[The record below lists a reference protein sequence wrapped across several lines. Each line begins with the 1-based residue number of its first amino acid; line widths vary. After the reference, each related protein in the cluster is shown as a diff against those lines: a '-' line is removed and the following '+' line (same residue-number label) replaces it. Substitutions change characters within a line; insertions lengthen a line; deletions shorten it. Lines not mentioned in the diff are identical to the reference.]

1 MAAAC
6 RYKRC
11 MEFDPFQYM
20 RYAKRLEYADGIFM
34 AGSGMTQ
41 PRIEDVGFKEEDW
54 SLKSLCSNYGDP
66 RNVAR
71 LAEMYQCGGE
81 QIVLTAGSSEAN
93 FLVFATQVSPG
104 EKVIV
109 ETPGYPQFRSLASL
123 VQAEVVPLPRRHEN
137 GYLPDPAELEKL
149 ITDDVRMVVLSNL
162 HNPSMALMPRET
174 MQQVVDIAG
183 KAGVLV
189 LVDEVYIDHLPPG
202 REYSAFN
209 LGDNVIAT
217 SSLTKVYGLSAL
229 RAGWAAAPAD
239 VASRMLDLMDI
250 VDPELPTVTQNLA
263 VRALENLPRLRQAA
277 RRLHEQNWPIIK
289 EWAEARDDIEY
300 FQPPGGITLWLRVKG
315 INETGNLATVCRNDY
330 GVLVAPGEYFQS
342 PGWLRIGYRVE
353 PVNLREGLNRLGRA
367 IDDFRSH
374 H

>member
-1 MAAAC
+1 
-6 RYKRC
+6 

-41 PRIEDVGFKEEDW
+41 PRPEDAGFKDEDF
-54 SLKSLCSNYGDP
+54 SLKSLCSSYGDP

-71 LAEMYQCGGE
+71 LAEMYRCGGE

-104 EKVIV
+104 DKVII

-123 VQAEVVPLPRRHEN
+123 VQADVVALPRRHEH
-137 GYLPDPAELEKL
+137 GYQPDPAELESL
-149 ITDDVRMVVLSNL
+149 LSDDVRMVVLSNL
-162 HNPSMALMPRET
+162 HNPSMALMPSET
-174 MQQVVDIAG
+174 MQRIVDASAKVG
-183 KAGVLV
+183 ALV
-189 LVDEVYIDHLPPG
+189 LVDEVYMDHLAPG
-202 REYSAFN
+202 SEYSAFH

-229 RAGWAAAPAD
+229 RAGWAAAPQH
-239 VASRMLDLMDI
+239 VAARMLDLIDI

-263 VRALENLPRLRQAA
+263 VRALENLPRLRLAA
-277 RRLHEQNWPIIK
+277 RRLHEQNWPIIRD
-289 EWAEARDDIEY
+289 WADSRDDIEY
-300 FQPPGGITLWLRVKG
+300 FKPPGGITLWLRVKG
-315 INETGNLATVCRNDY
+315 ISETGNLATVCRNDY
-330 GVLVAPGEYFQS
+330 GVLVAPGEYFHS